1 MWNDL
6 TAPKY
11 FDKLSN
17 WAETFK
23 VNGFRAL
30 KPNTRCG
37 FSMNSG
43 MSTRIVYEPKGNRAT
58 VLSDWANLFYQRVVD
73 RQARVLEIRYPSE
86 NKKILSIA
94 ELRQKKP
101 SNTLQEEVLWIE
113 VTIEN
118 AELEKV
124 NAYTGCSNCWKRTNL
139 PLQKRYSCVACSNKE
154 YISTERITFKFE
166 ARDDIGTMAFTTF
179 NDDTE
184 RLFRKTAATI
194 YAIKEAADQDAFKA
208 IQDMLSSTPFY
219 IKVGPTRHLG
229 QNNVL
234 EWTLKTI
241 ELKESLDTEQNIQDT
256 VTNTDQGKDS
266 MEKHSEN
273 TVVSGPSEPF
283 IPTPKMKKSS
293 EEQTEAS
300 IYTEIATSPQE
311 SAENLKRKK
320 SLGKSPMES
329 GDQETDLELQTSQT
343 GAKKKL
349 CFGGMTQKNHT
360 KGQNPGISLG
370 REGID
375 DVPQIPQPQQKLD
388 TPVIVKTE
396 KVKKTPSDTSTKE
409 T

>member
-1 MWNDL
+1 MRGTLFGDQIEAFEDALQYIGEYDISAAPIRFIDEKWRTEIDQFPYQMTFGSRTVIQPIHPEL
-6 TAPKY
+6 GPVLPDYKPLASIPRAIDPDEKYDPKY

-23 VNGFRAL
+23 VIGFRAL
-30 KPNTRCG
+30 KPNTRRG

-86 NKKILSIA
+86 NRKILSIA
-94 ELRQKKP
+94 ELKQKKP

-139 PLQKRYSCVACSNKE
+139 PLQKRYSCAACSNKE
-154 YISTERITFKFE
+154 CISTERITFKFE
-166 ARDDIGTMAFTTF
+166 ARDDTGTMAFTTF

-194 YAIKEAADQDAFKA
+194 YAIKEADDQDAFRA

-219 IKVGPTRHLG
+219 IKVGPTQHLG

-241 ELKESLDTEQNIQDT
+241 ELKESLDIEQNIQDT
-256 VTNTDQGKDS
+256 VTNFDQGKDS
-266 MEKHSEN
+266 MEKHS
-273 TVVSGPSEPF
+273 
-283 IPTPKMKKSS
+283 
-293 EEQTEAS
+293 
-300 IYTEIATSPQE
+300 
-311 SAENLKRKK
+311 
-320 SLGKSPMES
+320 
-329 GDQETDLELQTSQT
+329 
-343 GAKKKL
+343 
-349 CFGGMTQKNHT
+349 
-360 KGQNPGISLG
+360 
-370 REGID
+370 
-375 DVPQIPQPQQKLD
+375 
-388 TPVIVKTE
+388 
-396 KVKKTPSDTSTKE
+396 
-409 T
+409 